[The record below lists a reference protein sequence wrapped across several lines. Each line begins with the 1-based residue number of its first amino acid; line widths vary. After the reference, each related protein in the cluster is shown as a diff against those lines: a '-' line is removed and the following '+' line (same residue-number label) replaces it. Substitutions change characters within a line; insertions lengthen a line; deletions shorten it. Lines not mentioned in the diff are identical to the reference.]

1 MTKPEP
7 IRPPIAPLNTEST
20 RLFIPLPPVPWYR
33 VPVPPAPAAPLP
45 VVAEPAPLPLPILT
59 MKMDPTRRKPAPVVL
74 AEPAT
79 VTSGMRARALF
90 GLGWHPKRI
99 ARFLNSR
106 YPPPAVSGLIHV
118 CRSHWTEG
126 GVKALLLQTQNP
138 GRASGLGVTYT
149 TRG

>member
-1 MTKPEP
+1 
-7 IRPPIAPLNTEST
+7 APLH
-20 RLFIPLPPVPWYR
+20 RR
-33 VPVPPAPAAPLP
+33 
-45 VVAEPAPLPLPILT
+45 ILT
-59 MKMDPTRRKPAPVVL
+59 IKIHPTRPKHEPLVL
-74 AEPAT
+74 AEHAT
-79 VTSGMRARALF
+79 VTSAMRARALF
-90 GLGWHPKRI
+90 GLGWHRKRS

-126 GVKALLLQTQNP
+126 GVKALLLQTQNT